1 MALLAVNSYPLA
13 GQTRLVYHVSGQEM
27 QPIAIDKDPKS
38 CCAVE
43 RTSSGELKLA
53 NRCCG
58 EIKTTPSHGPPRKS
72 SPKGAF
78 FGFYEHQFCDGKH
91 PQKALTFYCRK
102 YCSFTALAPFSEQNE
117 RTVAK
122 STSSNCAFLGVW

>member
-1 MALLAVNSYPLA
+1 MWRLLAILLVALLAVNSLPLA
-13 GQTRLVYHVSGQEM
+13 AQARLVYRVSGQEM

-58 EIKTTPSHGPPRKS
+58 EIKTTPSHGPPRKA
-72 SPKGAF
+72 SPNGPF
-78 FGFYEHQFCDGKH
+78 FGIYEHQFCDGKH
-91 PQKALTFYCRK
+91 PQKAPTFYCKK
-102 YCSFTALAPFSEQNE
+102 YCSFTAPDTFSDQN
-117 RTVAK
+117 
-122 STSSNCAFLGVW
+122 

>member
-13 GQTRLVYHVSGQEM
+13 GQTRLVYRVSGQEM

-58 EIKTTPSHGPPRKS
+58 EIKTPPSHAPFRKS
-72 SPKGAF
+72 SPNRCLF
-78 FGFYEHQFCDGKH
+78 WV
-91 PQKALTFYCRK
+91 L
-102 YCSFTALAPFSEQNE
+102 
-117 RTVAK
+117 
-122 STSSNCAFLGVW
+122 